1 MLVKFVR
8 FLYNKQSYHHEGGA
22 EKGIY
27 AESWDM
33 SPKTDWRCLIP
44 MRKKMFLA
52 LLLVAAITLSG
63 CSLVVKDADVDAKR
77 TIIDVNGETVDKQT
91 VTALVD
97 QQASTQAYYYYYYYG
112 YSIDT
117 TDESFLSS
125 IRQSV
130 IDEKVEDMVIE
141 QKIKEYGFDQFTD
154 EELAEME
161 TSAESEAAE
170 MLETIKQLYLSDS
183 ELEGDA
189 LEAEAQTYA
198 QQYGVDKDS
207 LLASA
212 KSEKET
218 ERLKAEATKD
228 VTVTDEEV
236 QADFDS
242 KVESAKTE
250 YESDLDAY
258 GEAVNDGETVYYA
271 PAGYRY
277 VKQILVKFSDEDST
291 AIEAAKDEQTAAQT
305 ALTEAQTALS
315 DNETALAAEDI
326 TDEEKT
332 TLTEA
337 QPALQTAV
345 DEAQKTLDAA
355 NEKVTTAIATA
366 HANLQPKVD
375 EIMQKIADGEDFE
388 TLIETYNEDPGMTD
402 NANGYAICAGYS
414 TFDSAFV
421 DAAMALENV
430 GDVTE
435 PVKSDAYGYYIIRYQ
450 ADIAEGAVDISTVEE
465 SIRADLLSTKQDE
478 TYEEAIQNWIAA
490 ADVKTYIDRLTD

>member
-1 MLVKFVR
+1 
-8 FLYNKQSYHHEGGA
+8 
-22 EKGIY
+22 
-27 AESWDM
+27 
-33 SPKTDWRCLIP
+33 
-44 MRKKMFLA
+44 MFLA
-52 LLLVAAITLSG
+52 LLLAAAITLSG

-91 VTALVD
+91 VTALVN

-117 TDESFLSS
+117 TDETYLSS

-130 IDEKVEDMVIE
+130 IDSKVEDMVIE
-141 QKIKEYGFDQFTD
+141 QKIKELGFDRFTD

-161 TSAESEAAE
+161 TSAEEEAAE
-170 MLETIKQLYLSDS
+170 MLETIKTLYLSGS

-198 QQYGVDKDS
+198 KQYGVDKDS
-207 LLASA
+207 LLTSA

-218 ERLKAEATKD
+218 ERLKAEAAKD
-228 VTVTDEEV
+228 VVVTDEEV

-250 YESDLDAY
+250 YESDLEAY
-258 GEAVNDGETVYYA
+258 GEAVNGGDTVYYA

-277 VKQILVKFSDEDST
+277 VKQILVKFTDEDSQ
-291 AIEAAKDEQTAAQT
+291 AIEDAKNEMSAAQT

-315 DNETALAAEDI
+315 DNTAALEAEDI

-332 TLTEA
+332 ELTEA
-337 QPALQTAV
+337 QPALQAAV

-355 NEKVTTAIATA
+355 SEKVTAVTAAA

-375 EIMQKIADGEDFE
+375 EVMQKIADGEDFE
-388 TLIETYNEDPGMTD
+388 TLMETYNEDPGMDTHAD
-402 NANGYAICAGYS
+402 GYAICAGYS
-414 TFDSAFV
+414 SFDSAFV

-435 PVKSDAYGYYIIRYQ
+435 PIKSDAYGYYIIRYQ
-450 ADIAEGAVDISTVEE
+450 SEIAEGSVDIGTVEDG
-465 SIRADLLSTKQDE
+465 IRSDLLSTKQDE
-478 TYEEAIQNWIAA
+478 AYEAAIQTWIAA